1 LNQKRA
7 AVGKDFVAAG
17 GKDFVAAGGKD
28 FCASRRREQ
37 QEQMSVIVIRV
48 MWVAVVG

>member
-17 GKDFVAAGGKD
+17 GKDFCG
-28 FCASRRREQ
+28 SRRREQ
-37 QEQMSVIVIRV
+37 QEQRSVIVICV
-48 MWVAVVG
+48 I